1 MSQTAT
7 APATKGNATYV
18 TALVIVNLYALG
30 AVGLSFS
37 HIVALGYQV
46 GMGWQ
51 SWLAPAFVDGL
62 ALLGRMGMSKRFSA
76 RTRRAGHRLMLG
88 AGTLSLG
95 ANIAAGHTVGT
106 RVFGAMVVAG
116 FVIAEWYAG
125 QLAPVAQRVRTTIPA
140 AAPATPAPAAAP
152 AAAPATRTRRCP
164 AGCTC
169 GKHNRRPNTKT
180 IAAEVAEIETIADL
194 QARFT
199 ENNAP
204 VSPAAPTAHP
214 GIYL

>member
-62 ALLGRMGMSKRFSA
+62 ALLGRMGQSKRFSA

-116 FVIAEWYAG
+116 FVIAEWYAS
-125 QLAPVAQRVRTTIPA
+125 QLAPVAQRVRTRPTIP
-140 AAPATPAPAAAP
+140 AAPATPAPAA
-152 AAAPATRTRRCP
+152 TKTTRRCP

-169 GKHNRRPNTKT
+169 GKHNRRPNTRT
-180 IAAEVAEIETIADL
+180 IAAEVAAIETVADL
-194 QARFT
+194 QVRFT